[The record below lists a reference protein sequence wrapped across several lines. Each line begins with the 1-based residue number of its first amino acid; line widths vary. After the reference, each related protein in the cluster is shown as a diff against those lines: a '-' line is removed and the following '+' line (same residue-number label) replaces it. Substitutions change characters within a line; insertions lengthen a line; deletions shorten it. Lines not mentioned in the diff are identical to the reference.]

1 MRKNYVKP
9 QVLVHNTR
17 VQSYILK
24 NSYGTN
30 KDTDIQ
36 TLTEYM
42 LTKDRDSGDEIWGN
56 NEEENAW

>member
-17 VQSYILK
+17 VKSYILN
-24 NSYGTN
+24 NSYSGYKKTN
-30 KDTDIQ
+30 IQ
-36 TLTEYM
+36 SQIENI